1 MKNEIYNDDSARNL
15 PDLDGYSYCYYKS
28 FFLELQK
35 AYTSLEND
43 YIQLEE
49 KYYHY
54 QNKIYS
60 SQTENEEP
68 KKILGTKKSKDTL
81 EINLENQAINPKIN
95 QLNDMILNDTNKA
108 EVIAEKNKRIITN
121 LEEEIKRL
129 KETIESNQKIMN
141 EKDYKIESLENQ
153 INSYNQSQSKQIS
166 ELNEKNKE
174 LLNQLQKEK
183 DEKEKLISEKEKID
197 SYNKTLENQITKIK
211 QKLQIKEKLEK
222 DYNELLLEN
231 ENLKNNLKSNPEK
244 INELENI
251 LKEKEKINNLNEKEL
266 FVEKKLNDEKENGLN
281 FNNKEDEI
289 KDVLKNNDNM
299 FDKINNLNNDDGK
312 EYSYNCTNSMF
323 LAFYIYKGTDEA
335 YIKIHLKN
343 NGNETWANDSKLLV
357 DSNSKF
363 KADEITLDPQKPNEE
378 KIYNVK
384 LKDLKNYPI
393 GEYKAFFVFYS
404 GGKIHGEKIVAIIKI
419 KEIDDANKEI
429 NENIDKIKEFRE
441 TFNLDEG
448 ELSDEK
454 LLEALKE
461 KDFNYDDAFN
471 SLFQ

>member
-15 PDLDGYSYCYYKS
+15 SDLDGYSYCYYKS

-60 SQTENEEP
+60 SQTENEKP

-108 EVIAEKNKRIITN
+108 EVIAEKNKKIIN

-153 INSYNQSQSKQIS
+153 INSYNQSQSKKIS
-166 ELNEKNKE
+166 ELKEKNKE
-174 LLNQLQKEK
+174 LLNQLKQEKE
-183 DEKEKLISEKEKID
+183 EKEKLISEKEKID

-222 DYNELLLEN
+222 DYNELPLEN

-323 LAFYIYKGTDEA
+323 LAFYFYKGTDEA

-404 GGKIHGEKIVAIIKI
+404 GGKIHGKKIVAIIKI
-419 KEIDDANKEI
+419 KEIVDANKEI
-429 NENIDKIKEFRE
+429 IENFDKIKEFRE
-441 TFNLDEG
+441 TFNLE
-448 ELSDEK
+448 EKEFSDEK
-454 LLEALKE
+454 LLEVLKE
-461 KDFNYDDAFN
+461 NGFNYANAFD
-471 SLFQ
+471 SLYK

>member
-1 MKNEIYNDDSARNL
+1 MQKCRDL
-15 PDLDGYSYCYYKS
+15 PDSDGYPYFYYKS
-28 FFLELQK
+28 LFLELQK

-60 SQTENEEP
+60 SQTKNEEP

-108 EVIAEKNKRIITN
+108 EVIAEKNKKIIN

-153 INSYNQSQSKQIS
+153 INSYNQSQSKKIS

-197 SYNKTLENQITKIK
+197 SYNKTLDNQITEIK

-244 INELENI
+244 IIELENI

-289 KDVLKNNDNM
+289 KDVLKNNDNL

-323 LAFYIYKGTDEA
+323 LAFYFYKGTDEA

-429 NENIDKIKEFRE
+429 NENIDKIKVFRE
-441 TFNLDEG
+441 TFNLDGDEF
-448 ELSDEK
+448 SDEK
-454 LLEALKE
+454 LLEVLKE
-461 KDFNYDDAFN
+461 NGFNYANAFD
-471 SLFQ
+471 SLYK

>member
-1 MKNEIYNDDSARNL
+1 MKNEIYNDDSSRNL
-15 PDLDGYSYCYYKS
+15 PDSDGYPYFYYKS
-28 FFLELQK
+28 LFLELQK

-68 KKILGTKKSKDTL
+68 KKIIGTKKSKDTL
-81 EINLENQAINPKIN
+81 EINLENQTINPKIN

-108 EVIAEKNKRIITN
+108 EVIAEKNKKIIN

-153 INSYNQSQSKQIS
+153 INSYNQSQSKKIS
-166 ELNEKNKE
+166 ELKEKNKE
-174 LLNQLQKEK
+174 LLNQLKQEKE
-183 DEKEKLISEKEKID
+183 EKEKLISEKEKID

-222 DYNELLLEN
+222 DYNELPLEN
-231 ENLKNNLKSNPEK
+231 ENLKNNLNNNQEK

-289 KDVLKNNDNM
+289 KDILKNNDNM

-312 EYSYNCTNSMF
+312 EYSYECTNSI
-323 LAFYIYKGTDEA
+323 LLSAYIYKGTDEA

-441 TFNLDEG
+441 TFNLE
-448 ELSDEK
+448 EKEFSDEK
-454 LLEALKE
+454 LLEILKE
-461 KDFNYDDAFN
+461 NDFDFLKAFS
-471 SLFQ
+471 SLFD